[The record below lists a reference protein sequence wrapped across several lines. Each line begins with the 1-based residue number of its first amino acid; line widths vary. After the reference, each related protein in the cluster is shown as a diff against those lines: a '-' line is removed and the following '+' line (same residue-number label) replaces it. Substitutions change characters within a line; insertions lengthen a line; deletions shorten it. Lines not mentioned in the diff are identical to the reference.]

1 MATIDLPNNILEA
14 LSTVLQQLQQSLP
27 EVKQAPDFSAIAF
40 KWENSELKATMRAKE
55 MDKLTVIRGLQAAIK
70 QIEVDERK
78 ELDDA
83 QVLAVIEK
91 QIKQRKESIKA
102 FEGAGREDL
111 ASKEQAELEVLSQF
125 LPEAMTE
132 EELDSMIAQT
142 IAAQEATSMKD
153 MGKVMNSLRP
163 LIAGRADPSQVSAK
177 IKAKLA

>member
-1 MATIDLPNNILEA
+1 MTTLKDQITE
-14 LSTVLQQLQQSLP
+14 VLKTS
-27 EVKQAPDFSAIAF
+27 
-40 KWENSELKATMRAKE
+40 MRARD
-55 MDKLTVIRGLQAAIK
+55 MAQVTVIRSLQAAIK

-91 QIKQRKESIKA
+91 QIKQRKESVKA

-111 ASKEQAELEVLSQF
+111 ASKEQAEIEVLSQF

-132 EELDSMIAQT
+132 EELDSLIEQT
-142 IAAQEATSMKD
+142 IAAQGATSMKD

-163 LIAGRADPSQVSAK
+163 LIAGRADPALVSSK
-177 IKAKLA
+177 IKAKLS

>member
-1 MATIDLPNNILEA
+1 MTAEETMNTLKNQITD
-14 LSTVLQQLQQSLP
+14 VL
-27 EVKQAPDFSAIAF
+27 K
-40 KWENSELKATMRAKE
+40 NSMRAKD
-55 MDKLTVIRGLQAAIK
+55 MATVTVIRGVQAAIK

-83 QVLAVIEK
+83 QVLAAIEK

>member
-1 MATIDLPNNILEA
+1 MTTLKNQITD
-14 LSTVLQQLQQSLP
+14 V
-27 EVKQAPDFSAIAF
+27 
-40 KWENSELKATMRAKE
+40 LKAAMRAKE

-70 QIEVDERK
+70 QIEVDERI

-91 QIKQRKESIKA
+91 QIKQRKESVKA

-111 ASKEQAELEVLSQF
+111 ASKEQAEIEVLSQF

-142 IAAQEATSMKD
+142 IQAQQATSMKD

-163 LIAGRADPSQVSAK
+163 LIAGRADPAQVSAK
-177 IKAKLA
+177 IKAKLS

>member
-1 MATIDLPNNILEA
+1 MTTMTLKDQITD
-14 LSTVLQQLQQSLP
+14 VLKS
-27 EVKQAPDFSAIAF
+27 S
-40 KWENSELKATMRAKE
+40 MRAKE
-55 MDKLTVIRGLQAAIK
+55 MATVMVIRGLQAAIK

-102 FEGAGREDL
+102 FEGAGRDDL
-111 ASKEQAELEVLSQF
+111 ASKEQAEIEVISQF

-132 EELDSMIAQT
+132 EALDSLIEQT
-142 IAAQEATSMKD
+142 IAAQGATSMKD

-163 LIAGRADPSQVSAK
+163 IIAGRADPAQVSSK
-177 IKAKLA
+177 IKAKLS

>member
-1 MATIDLPNNILEA
+1 MTTLKDQITD
-14 LSTVLQQLQQSLP
+14 VLKTS
-27 EVKQAPDFSAIAF
+27 
-40 KWENSELKATMRAKE
+40 MRAKD
-55 MDKLTVIRGLQAAIK
+55 MATVTVIRGLQAAIK